1 MSQSAAAR
9 ALLLGDG
16 SKPPK
21 LEYFAIEGAAE
32 PVRIALSIAGVP
44 FEDATFPFSEW
55 AAKKPTTKYGV
66 LPELTLPDGT
76 IVTESM
82 AMLRLAGEADPE
94 GKLYPA
100 DLAKRVKVESV
111 LGLTGDMSRAWRP
124 ALYIG
129 MRPQA
134 LGHPPKEEWSDMD
147 ATVKK
152 LRTDFLAEQL
162 PQYAGYFTD
171 LISESGGKFLTG
183 EDLTIADISAYQA
196 FRYFTRGVADHV
208 PKDSLEKFPELVAW
222 MKRFEAHPKVAAY
235 KASK

>member
-1 MSQSAAAR
+1 
-9 ALLLGDG
+9 
-16 SKPPK
+16 
-21 LEYFAIEGAAE
+21 
-32 PVRIALSIAGVP
+32 
-44 FEDATFPFSEW
+44 
-55 AAKKPTTKYGV
+55 
-66 LPELTLPDGT
+66 
-76 IVTESM
+76 
-82 AMLRLAGEADPE
+82 
-94 GKLYPA
+94 
-100 DLAKRVKVESV
+100 
-111 LGLTGDMSRAWRP
+111 
-124 ALYIG
+124 
-129 MRPQA
+129 
-134 LGHPPKEEWSDMD
+134 MD